1 MWTFAIKSGI
11 NKVFNFV
18 EYGTLASLYLEVE
31 RGVITLNETK
41 VNLEEFKNKIKE
53 LGTKK
58 ALKEPYVPIIS

>member
-1 MWTFAIKSGI
+1 M
-11 NKVFNFV
+11 
-18 EYGTLASLYLEVE
+18 E